1 MTLNYIENI
10 LISASMIARC
20 ISISAFASL
29 VGIPVGITSYV
40 VGLKKCAITTK
51 GINKY
56 KSIIEKKKKNQD
68 KIVLLE
74 KTDLSSIEILIYKAL
89 PDSYVSFGEFV
100 LLINVSK
107 GHDEMKEEI

>member
-20 ISISAFASL
+20 ISISAFAFL

-40 VGLKKCAITTK
+40 VGSKKCAITK

-68 KIVLLE
+68 KIVLLA

-107 GHDEMKEEI
+107 GDDEMKEEI